1 MKGFTEKRA
10 TLYLYSLFIIF
21 LLLTG
26 YGSLIV
32 RVLPDG
38 LRTPYPA
45 RTYGH
50 YGAAGRARFPR
61 FLCRLLP
68 GAHRNPRGNL
78 LSASAAPGRRKI
90 IGTSTPLF
98 AWNYPPVFLLIIL
111 PLSLLP
117 YLPSLIVWLLSTVTG
132 YFLTIRHIVP
142 HRLAPWIFLGFPA
155 VTTNFFYGQN
165 GFLSATL
172 LGSGL
177 LLLDR
182 RPFTGGLLLGLLSY
196 KPQLAA
202 LIPLALAVGG
212 CWRALGGAVVA
223 AVGAALASLLIFG
236 SDTWMAFWHNLSFAS
251 GLTNQSIYWSKMPTV
266 FAGCRLAGASFP
278 VAAAIQGAST
288 LGISAVVCW
297 IWRSRPPLALKAS
310 ILIVGIFLATPYAF
324 EYDLAILGLAFA
336 WLGWEEYSSGRLN
349 GQVFLICCWLGIH
362 FSMYALPLRAVF
374 PINPLICLALV
385 FFILSRTGRLEK
397 VKFTCGKP
405 RS

>member
-10 TLYLYSLFIIF
+10 SLFLYALFIVF
-21 LLLTG
+21 LLMTG
-26 YGSLIV
+26 FDSLIV
-32 RVLPDG
+32 G
-38 LRTPYPA
+38 FYRTVSGPLIRPEL
-45 RTYGH
+45 TDITGQP
-50 YGAAGRARFPR
+50 AGRDFLGFYAASYLARHGTPAAIYSPPE
-61 FLCRLLP
+61 L
-68 GAHRNPRGNL
+68 HRVGE
-78 LSASAAPGRRKI
+78 KI
-90 IGTSTPLF
+90 IGTSTPPF

-182 RPFTGGLLLGLLSY
+182 HPFTGGLLLGLLSY

-223 AVGAALASLLIFG
+223 ALGAALASLLVFG
-236 SDTWMAFWHNLSFAS
+236 PDTWMAFWHNLSFAS
-251 GLTNQSIYWSKMPTV
+251 GLTNQSIYWAKMPTV
-266 FAGCRLAGASFP
+266 FAACRLAGASFP

-297 IWRSRPPLALKAS
+297 IWWRRPPLALKAP

-324 EYDLAILGLAFA
+324 EYDLAVLGPAFA
-336 WLGWEEYSSGRLN
+336 WLGWEEYSNGRLH
-349 GQVFLICCWLGIH
+349 GQVFLICCWVGIH

-374 PINPLICLALV
+374 PINPLIFLALY
-385 FFILSRTGRLEK
+385 FLSSPARGSW
-397 VKFTCGKP
+397 